1 MGSITVHL
9 DEETWTKGV
18 VTTEEYDRVTRVFDS
33 LVGKITTLSP
43 TKEPQKV
50 KIGSRLIERV
60 LRNIQSGIKEADE
73 QEIREILANNYPDYL
88 RLKQIRGVK
97 DEEEAKVEE
106 TSSLP
111 D

>member
-1 MGSITVHL
+1 MGSITLHL
-9 DEETWTKGV
+9 DEETWAKGV

-33 LVGKITTLSP
+33 LVGKVTKETTLTP

-73 QEIREILANNYPDYL
+73 
-88 RLKQIRGVK
+88 
-97 DEEEAKVEE
+97 
-106 TSSLP
+106 
-111 D
+111 